1 MSLKQQPLPLAPRPS
16 NTGAQSATT
25 RVKIDWLDF
34 TVVGVGLYEVCK
46 WLQVDPADFGESLGP
61 SAGHTERFQV
71 GEIVIFHHP
80 EKSSVKVRLP
90 AMALDTLPVD
100 HLYILRKAL
109 HVGASINRLDIA
121 FDDFTG
127 TLTPDRLRA
136 AESAGHVVTHFR
148 EFDSRQ
154 PFDRRER
161 VLTGDSVHYGS
172 RAGLRFIRCYDKRL
186 EQINRHR
193 VDSIDLPANWCRL
206 ELETKKKAAL
216 VLASRLAQLGL
227 GAIPSLIRGVLDL
240 RSGDSKQSAKRHPL
254 QWWVDLLDAPD
265 IIRSGVQRLKTSVED
280 ALKWVSYACKRNLAR
295 VVAGFGAPTLIQI
308 VEDGL
313 DRLTHR
319 ELLEI
324 LPPGHHSR
332 PYFESKQL
340 RYICPF

>member
-1 MSLKQQPLPLAPRPS
+1 MIFNQQALPLAPRPS
-16 NTGAQSATT
+16 NTGAQNGS

-34 TVVGVGLYEVCK
+34 TVTGVGLYEVCK
-46 WLQVDPADFGESLGP
+46 WLLVDPADFGEGLGP
-61 SAGHTERFQV
+61 AAGHTERYQV
-71 GEIVIFHHP
+71 GDIVIFHHP

-90 AMALDTLPVD
+90 ASALDSLPVD
-100 HLYILRKAL
+100 HLDLLRKAL
-109 HVGASINRLDIA
+109 HVGASINRLDIC
-121 FDDFTG
+121 FDDFSG
-127 TLTPDRLRA
+127 TLTPDRLRV
-136 AESAGHVVTHFR
+136 AESAGEVVTHFR

-172 RAGLRFIRCYDKRL
+172 RAGMRFIRCYDKRL

-193 VDSIDLPANWCRL
+193 VDPADLPASWCRL

-216 VLASRLAQLGL
+216 VLAARLSQLGL

-240 RSGDSKQSAKRHPL
+240 RSGNSKRASDRSPL
-254 QWWVDLLDAPD
+254 QWWVDLLDAPE
-265 IIRSGVQRLKTSVED
+265 IIRSGVQRVKTSVED
-280 ALKWVSYACKRNLAR
+280 ALKWVSFACKRNLAR
-295 VVAGFGAPTLIQI
+295 VVAGFGSPALIQI

-319 ELLEI
+319 EWLEI
-324 LPPGHHSR
+324 LPPGQHSTR

-340 RYICPF
+340 KYLCPF